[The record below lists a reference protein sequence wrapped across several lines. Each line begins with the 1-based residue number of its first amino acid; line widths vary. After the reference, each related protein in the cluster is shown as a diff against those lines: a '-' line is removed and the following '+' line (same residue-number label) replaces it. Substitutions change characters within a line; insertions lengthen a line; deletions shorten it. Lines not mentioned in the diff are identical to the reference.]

1 MRYSMF
7 LCVFVMILSCN
18 SKTENY
24 SAQEII
30 DKAITVS
37 GADKIT
43 NSIVNFEFRNVYY
56 LAERNNGVYKLSRR
70 KDSILDILSNKGF
83 ERFINNKKMNIP
95 DSIST
100 KYSNSVNSVHYFS
113 VLPFGLNDR
122 AVKKKLLESATVKNK
137 EYYKIEITFNQD
149 GGGEDFEDV
158 FIYWIGKNDFLI
170 DYLAYSYHTNG
181 GGMRFRVLKEQC
193 NRNGVRF
200 VDYLN
205 YKPLDKG
212 IKLVNIDKAFES
224 NRLKKVSEIIL
235 ENINVDLKN

>member
-1 MRYSMF
+1 MRYSIF

-30 DKAITVS
+30 DKAITAS

-113 VLPFGLNDR
+113 VLPFGLNDK

-212 IKLVNIDKAFES
+212 IKLVNIDRAFES

>member
-1 MRYSMF
+1 
-7 LCVFVMILSCN
+7 MILSCN

-30 DKAITVS
+30 DKAITAS

-200 VDYLN
+200 VDYIN

-212 IKLVNIDKAFES
+212 IKLVNIDRAFES